1 MTNPVLT
8 GPAMT
13 NPAMAVTPGGLR
25 WVLVDGWTVVRR
37 NLTKLR
43 HNPME
48 LLAMLLFPI
57 FMIVIF
63 GYIFGSA
70 IPVPGGGNYREYL
83 MPGMFAM
90 GSTAAV
96 MATLQRVA
104 ADNGTG
110 VMDRFRAMPMARS
123 AVPFGQTGSD
133 LLAGMLGLAAMTV
146 CGLVA
151 GWRIHNGLISA
162 LGGYGLLLLFAFAL
176 NWVGVFFGL
185 MVRNEETA
193 DRLAPLFLPVTMISN
208 TFVPTGGMP
217 AWLRTIADWNPVSS
231 VVAACRELFGNP
243 GVTGS
248 AAWPMQHPVLATVGW
263 SAVLLV
269 IFVPLAVYR
278 YATFDR

>member
-1 MTNPVLT
+1 MTTTTYPNA
-8 GPAMT
+8 GM
-13 NPAMAVTPGGLR
+13 PAMAPTAGGVR
-25 WVLVDGWTVVRR
+25 WLFIDGWTVVRR

-43 HNPME
+43 HNPGE
-48 LLAMLLFPI
+48 LIAMLLFPVV
-57 FMIVIF
+57 MIVIF
-63 GYIFGSA
+63 GFIFGSA

-133 LLAGMLGLAAMTV
+133 LITGLLGLAVMAL

-151 GWRIHNGLISA
+151 GWRIHNGALSA
-162 LGGYGLLLLFAFAL
+162 IAAFGLLMLFAFAL

-193 DRLAPLFLPVTMISN
+193 DRLAPLFFPFTMISN
-208 TFVPTGGMP
+208 TFVPTAGMP
-217 AWLRTIADWNPVSS
+217 VWLRTMADWNPVSAIVS
-231 VVAACRELFGNP
+231 ACRKLFGNP
-243 GVTGS
+243 GVTAS
-248 AAWPMQHPVLATVGW
+248 TAWPMQHPVLATLGW
-263 SAVLLV
+263 SALLLL

-278 YATFDR
+278 YRTYDR